1 MLLAIFSIYI
11 PYNIGIKFCLLTNI
25 SIRIYKYIY
34 TIWDAMQW
42 FSNTKTKLQNR
53 ELRLSFSTTLPERK
67 ECGVRTVYTYM
78 VVQICRNLKKKD
90 FRFVGIIPTSTLGV
104 IHKHVDRFL
113 DIFDPPPP
121 CGQTWF
127 FD

>member
-1 MLLAIFSIYI
+1 M
-11 PYNIGIKFCLLTNI
+11 
-25 SIRIYKYIY
+25 YIY

-78 VVQICRNLKKKD
+78 VVPGVGNRFKLSIVIARKIAEKPSKVSRAIQLS
-90 FRFVGIIPTSTLGV
+90 FREKRP
-104 IHKHVDRFL
+104 
-113 DIFDPPPP
+113 
-121 CGQTWF
+121 
-127 FD
+127 